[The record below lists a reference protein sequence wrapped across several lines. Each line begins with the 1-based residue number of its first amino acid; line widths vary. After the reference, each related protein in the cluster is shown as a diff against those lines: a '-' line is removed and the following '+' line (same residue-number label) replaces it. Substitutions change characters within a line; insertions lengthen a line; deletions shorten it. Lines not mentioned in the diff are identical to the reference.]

1 MPAMSDCGQYRTRGQ
16 VMGGFVTSN
25 ITAETAGI
33 FKIGVNSVN
42 RLGFGTMRVTGP
54 GIPNI

>member
-16 VMGGFVTSN
+16 IMGEFVTVN

-33 FKIGVNSVN
+33 FKIGVNFWTLID
-42 RLGFGTMRVTGP
+42 RADT
-54 GIPNI
+54 